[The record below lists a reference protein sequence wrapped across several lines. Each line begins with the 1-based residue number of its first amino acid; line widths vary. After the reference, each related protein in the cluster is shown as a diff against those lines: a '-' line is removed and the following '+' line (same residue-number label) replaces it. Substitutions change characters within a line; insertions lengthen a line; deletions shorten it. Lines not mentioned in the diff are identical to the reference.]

1 MLANVLVVDDDAR
14 LTRNVSRYLKLIGYE
29 VAAAHSA
36 RKARAAVQSF
46 FPDLVLLDLGLPD
59 CDGCDLMQELREDHP
74 QLDFII
80 ITADDSIQSAV
91 KSTRLGALDYLTK
104 PFEMTELHASIR
116 NALRHQELNEEVRK
130 RRSQEM
136 DLAPRRKK
144 RYRSREMRQA
154 LLLAEKASALDG
166 MVLLLGESG
175 AGKDYLAR
183 YIHGQSAR
191 RDAPFFCINC
201 AALPHDLAESE
212 LFGHEPG
219 AFTGTRGRKRGLLE
233 VARGGT
239 LLLNEIGELS
249 PALQSKLL
257 TFLDSKTIVRV
268 GGEKSVSVD
277 TRIIT
282 ATNRDLAAEVDQG
295 HFRADLFYRLNVFP
309 IVLPPL
315 RQRLEDLPLLVPEL
329 LAALSQ
335 DLGLRQV
342 PSVSE
347 RAFRAIKGRPWPG
360 NIRELRNVLEAAL
373 MHSQGETITDKHLGL
388 ARQSSS
394 SWKVVI
400 SFPEEGLSL
409 KETRQHLT
417 RQLVEEALRRGGTKK
432 RAAALLGISR
442 HALSHQLKS
451 LGIKG

>member
-59 CDGCDLMQELREDHP
+59 CDGCDLMQELRD
-74 QLDFII
+74 
-80 ITADDSIQSAV
+80 
-91 KSTRLGALDYLTK
+91 LTK

-432 RAAALLGISR
+432 RAALLGISR
-442 HALSHQLKS
+442 HALSHQLIS